1 MENSTYKYN
10 YVTQIRDLVIGIGR
24 PKIAASIMAYDEEGF
39 LEKARLA
46 DESNCDI
53 IEIRADSMAMGGY
66 REPEKIKKIVE
77 RIKTVTEKPLILTIR
92 SMEEG
97 GMANIDRTSYYMLIR
112 DIIEIFDL
120 EKIKPEVLDIEA
132 FDKDYGARS
141 DMMEFMV
148 NLAHDA
154 GMKVIVSN
162 HDVEKTPKIG
172 EMVERIMIM
181 DKFGADIPKGAY
193 MARSEGDVNNVME
206 AVKVVAQKIKKP
218 YILISMGEEG
228 KKTRISF
235 DSESGNADGTA
246 ITFGCLGSESSAK
259 GQMEVNELKSRVM
272 EKCGDYLNLT

>member
-1 MENSTYKYN
+1 
-10 YVTQIRDLVIGIGR
+10 
-24 PKIAASIMAYDEEGF
+24 MAYDEEGF

-193 MARSEGDVNNVME
+193 MALSEGDVNNVME

-218 YILISMGEEG
+218 YILISMGEESASDM
-228 KKTRISF
+228 R
-235 DSESGNADGTA
+235 TA
-246 ITFGCLGSESSAK
+246 HT
-259 GQMEVNELKSRVM
+259 
-272 EKCGDYLNLT
+272 CGDHYGTENRQKAAGKVLGAVYEAREYLSRKPSGDDDAQDVSGGRV

>member
-1 MENSTYKYN
+1 
-10 YVTQIRDLVIGIGR
+10 
-24 PKIAASIMAYDEEGF
+24 
-39 LEKARLA
+39 
-46 DESNCDI
+46 
-53 IEIRADSMAMGGY
+53 
-66 REPEKIKKIVE
+66 
-77 RIKTVTEKPLILTIR
+77 
-92 SMEEG
+92 
-97 GMANIDRTSYYMLIR
+97 
-112 DIIEIFDL
+112 
-120 EKIKPEVLDIEA
+120 
-132 FDKDYGARS
+132 
-141 DMMEFMV
+141 
-148 NLAHDA
+148 
-154 GMKVIVSN
+154 
-162 HDVEKTPKIG
+162 
-172 EMVERIMIM
+172 MIM